1 MGSTAAGWKWSPILF
16 CERIAEI
23 LKGVGCPQYSDNVL
37 VGSETEEGLLEK
49 AVEVFQRFDQYG
61 IKVNFEKVKWLTTS
75 ISFLGYEIRDGKMSL
90 ENYLKEKKKSI
101 GWVSDIRGQERAIG
115 IISYARRV
123 VKKTEEILAP
133 LWEDLKI
140 LKKETPEKE
149 WFVGLN
155 DRIQEALSKA
165 IDYTEWL
172 TLPGCA
178 ADSFVL
184 ETDWSGEYSGY
195 LLFAKQCS
203 QEKSLVDL
211 GSKVAMKA
219 ASSYLGELD
228 TIVWACKK
236 TKAYRGSLP
245 LLIRSDNHGVVDKSR
260 AHEVYDQDIRSFR
273 RWSWLI
279 ENEPGFEIE
288 FLPGSENSGADLLS
302 RPVKLREKK
311 GVLIKETQDSCQT
324 IHLVYGGISEC
335 WVHGR

>member
-1 MGSTAAGWKWSPILF
+1 M
-16 CERIAEI
+16 
-23 LKGVGCPQYSDNVL
+23 
-37 VGSETEEGLLEK
+37 
-49 AVEVFQRFDQYG
+49 
-61 IKVNFEKVKWLTTS
+61 
-75 ISFLGYEIRDGKMSL
+75 
-90 ENYLKEKKKSI
+90 
-101 GWVSDIRGQERAIG
+101 
-115 IISYARRV
+115 
-123 VKKTEEILAP
+123 
-133 LWEDLKI
+133 
-140 LKKETPEKE
+140 
-149 WFVGLN
+149 
-155 DRIQEALSKA
+155 SKA

-324 IHLVYGGISEC
+324 IQLVHGGISEFGSR
-335 WVHGR
+335 VEDDDDMIN